1 MRKWGKVTGMK
12 LRMNTFGKVIAL
24 VFFLLIPI
32 ILLYGYSYQVSV
44 NVVRETV
51 EDTNRNRLSFFMS
64 QMEMMIDQ
72 LTKFPVTVSRDYNIK
87 QYFNSRNSD
96 ESRTLL
102 QKQLRIADTLNI
114 QTATSGWN
122 NQLILYLLDSK
133 EILSPDYSVRYEENY
148 LLNPGSRKWLH
159 RSSLVYGM
167 YQSYFAKVHETDL
180 TNLLVEVRFTDDNIK
195 NMLSTL
201 KQGGQREPFLY
212 RTGMEPIV
220 NYSANRILIN
230 RIIEQ
235 LDQSQLAYNGSL
247 NISLD
252 KQKYIVNYI
261 RSESLD
267 WYLIDI
273 VPLESI
279 FFPITTSRNLFYTSV
294 GLLMVLSILAT
305 LLLYRNVQKPI
316 QLLLRGVQ
324 RIKQGQYSSRLR
336 KQPNNEF
343 DFLFVSFNEM
353 AEQIQELIEKV
364 YKETLQSREATLKHL
379 QSQINPHFLYN
390 CLFYIKS
397 MAKLGDQEAVV
408 AMALNLGEYYR
419 YTTRLEKT
427 MTTVSEELK
436 LIENY
441 LKIQMLRIQRFHYEI
456 EIPEAMMGME
466 IPRLIIQPLVENAV
480 IHGMEN
486 SLEYGMLRIHGESK
500 NGVHTIIV
508 DDTGPGLSPENLKE
522 LQRRITIPLNEE
534 MGCGLWNIHQRL
546 LHMYGGTSGLSFSK
560 SPLTGF
566 RVELRWEDMKSST
579 EGGA

>member
-1 MRKWGKVTGMK
+1 MK
-12 LRMNTFGKVIAL
+12 LKMNTFGKVITL

-44 NVVRETV
+44 NVVKETV
-51 EDTNRNRLSFFMS
+51 EDANRNRLSFFMS

-72 LTKFPVTVSRDYNIK
+72 LTKFPVTVSRDYSIK
-87 QYFNSRNSD
+87 QYFDGRNSD

-122 NQLILYLLDSK
+122 NQIILYLLDSK
-133 EILSPDYSVRYEENY
+133 EILSSDYSVRFEENY
-148 LLNPGSRKWLH
+148 LLNPGSRNWLH

-167 YQSYFAKVHETDL
+167 YQTFFTKIHETDIP
-180 TNLLVEVRFTDDNIK
+180 NLLVEVRFTDENIK

-201 KQGGQREPFLY
+201 KQGGQREPFFY
-212 RTGMEPIV
+212 RTGTDPIV
-220 NYSANRILIN
+220 NYTANRTLVS

-235 LDQSQLAYNGSL
+235 LDQSELTHNGSL
-247 NISLD
+247 NITLD

-261 RSESLD
+261 RSDSLD
-267 WYLIDI
+267 WYLVDI

-279 FFPITTSRNLFYTSV
+279 FFPITISRNLFYTSV

-305 LLLYRNVQKPI
+305 LLLYRNVQRPI
-316 QLLLRGVQ
+316 QLLIRGVQ
-324 RIKQGQYSSRLR
+324 RIKQGQYSSRLQ

-427 MTTVSEELK
+427 MTSLNEELK
-436 LIENY
+436 LVENY

-456 EIPEAMMGME
+456 EIPDAMRELE

-486 SLEYGMLRIHGESK
+486 SLDYGILRIHGESV
-500 NGVHTIIV
+500 NGVHRIIV
-508 DDTGPGLSPENLKE
+508 DDTGPGLAPEELKE
-522 LQRRITIPLNEE
+522 LEKRISMPLDEE

-546 LHMYGGTSGLSFSK
+546 LHIYGGKSGLYFSR
-560 SPLTGF
+560 SPLNGF
-566 RVELRWEDMKSST
+566 RVELVWEEVKPLA
-579 EGGA
+579 EGVD